1 MSLCKRSI
9 RKQAFTVVEVMLAAA
24 VMLAG
29 VVGMIQVVAS
39 GSEMIDLSRKQT
51 IATQIIQHQIGKL
64 RSTDWA
70 TVSTYSTSTTPTNIT
85 ASLDASFQSAI
96 ASFQSFSCTRLVS
109 DVKTDLK
116 KITFTITWAT
126 GNVGRTNYSRTYHRS
141 GSTYVGKNGLYVS
154 YQRS

>member
-1 MSLCKRSI
+1 MIRAKRSD
-9 RKQAFTVVEVMLAAA
+9 REAAFTIVEVMMAAA

-39 GSEMIDLSRKQT
+39 GSEMVDLSHKQT

-64 RSTDWA
+64 RATDW
-70 TVSTYSTSTTPTNIT
+70 TTISTYSTSTTPTNIT
-85 ASLDASFQSAI
+85 ATLDASFQSAI

-109 DVKTDLK
+109 DVRTDLK

-126 GNVGRTNYSRTYHRS
+126 GQVGRTNYSRSYSRS